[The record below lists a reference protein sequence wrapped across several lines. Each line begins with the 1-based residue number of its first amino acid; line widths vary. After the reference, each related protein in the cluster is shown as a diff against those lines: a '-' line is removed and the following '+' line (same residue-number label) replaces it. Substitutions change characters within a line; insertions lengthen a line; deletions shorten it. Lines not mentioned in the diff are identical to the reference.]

1 MNQISSWAIRNPIP
15 IVLMFALLTIAGW
28 ISFSGMRINNNPDID
43 FPIVAVTAVR
53 PGAAPSEME
62 VQVTRVIED
71 SIAGLSGVRHIYS
84 NVVDGVSSTTIE
96 FELGTDT
103 ERATNDVRNAMS
115 GVRGS
120 LPQDMQE
127 PTVSAST
134 SPATP

>member
-71 SIAGLSGVRHIYS
+71 SIAGL
-84 NVVDGVSSTTIE
+84 
-96 FELGTDT
+96 FEG
-103 ERATNDVRNAMS
+103 
-115 GVRGS
+115 GK
-120 LPQDMQE
+120 
-127 PTVSAST
+127 
-134 SPATP
+134 